1 MEIRTDIIM
10 PKIINPNA
18 VVTCVYSLFADM
30 LNFNIVFFTKKLY
43 FLSSFYV
50 LFLNTAYVFLKLLI
64 KNVLTFITY
73 LMVFCYQLISDF
85 ISNILLLLSS

>member
-1 MEIRTDIIM
+1 
-10 PKIINPNA
+10 
-18 VVTCVYSLFADM
+18 M
-30 LNFNIVFFTKKLY
+30 LNFNIVFFTKKQY

-50 LFLNTAYVFLKLLI
+50 LFLNTAYVFLKLFI

-85 ISNILLLLSS
+85 ISNMLLLLSS